1 MSQNFFSPI
10 SAYIFILVLETVFL
24 FIVQNENIDGLNI
37 FEKTFLYTTYAD
49 DTTFFLKYKKSVIKL
64 KKTFGIFLTFSVTK
78 PNKSKCEIADLGALK
93 GVN

>member
-10 SAYIFILVLETVFL
+10 SAYIFILVLEIVFL
-24 FIVQNENIDGLNI
+24 FIVQNEDIDGLNI

-49 DTTFFLKYKKSVIKL
+49 DTFFLKYKKSVIKL